1 MRHHHHQGR
10 HSLLGMHQNVRHRK
24 KNLHGR
30 HTHTKGPGR
39 VQRTATTFRVPR
51 RVAFPGDSA
60 TGAMLLCV
68 EAVQNFSNV
77 CDLPVPVRNESTLG
91 KVTMP
96 VIDTG
101 VAAWNCFCMDSN
113 LASFCWQKL
122 GAGVGK
128 PTLLKAQEEKVD
140 NIPGGGHRGGSLLSR
155 PPSKSTRSALIFHL
169 SESQWRGGAGIRMQ
183 GALGP
188 LLAWGWRGP

>member
-1 MRHHHHQGR
+1 MSVIGKRTC
-10 HSLLGMHQNVRHRK
+10 MAD
-24 KNLHGR
+24 
-30 HTHTKGPGR
+30 THTQK
-39 VQRTATTFRVPR
+39 VQAECNALPPHFVSRGGSRSLVIRPR
-51 RVAFPGDSA
+51 ARCC
-60 TGAMLLCV
+60 CV
-68 EAVQNFSNV
+68 WKPSKTSPT